1 MSRSFA
7 RFAILFGLSACASS
21 PALRQETV
29 STATFAPALNVD
41 LGAMFH
47 TQSGLYYEDMSIGRG
62 DAARRG
68 SRLTVQYV
76 GWLPDGTMFDR
87 SDPNTPLEVRLGAG
101 RVIKGWEEGLTGIR
115 AGGMRQ
121 LVVPPDLGYGDRAM
135 DKIPAN
141 SILVFVV
148 RVLSVN

>member
-1 MSRSFA
+1 MSRL
-7 RFAILFGLSACASS
+7 RLLPGVVLCLACASS
-21 PALRQETV
+21 PALRQETI

-41 LGAMFH
+41 LGAMFQ
-47 TQSGLYYEDMSIGRG
+47 TPSGVYYEDMAIGEG

-68 SRLTVQYV
+68 SRLSVQYIL
-76 GWLPDGTMFDR
+76 WLANGTMVDR
-87 SDPNTPLEVRLGAG
+87 SDPNAPMDVHLGVS
-101 RVIKGWEEGLTGIR
+101 RIIKGWEDGLVGMK

-121 LVVPPDLGYGDRAM
+121 LVIPPRLGYGDDTV

-148 RVLSVN
+148 RVLSVK